1 MRQAGSDW
9 TWHAAQIA
17 RTYDPQPCGIAP
29 AHQFR
34 PKVFSG
40 VGTLLSTSCLAAGA
54 DLKVVQDMLGHSS
67 IVLTADTYAKAR
79 ELHQAGGVC
88 LV

>member
-1 MRQAGSDW
+1 MRYS
-9 TWHAAQIA
+9 
-17 RTYDPQPCGIAP
+17 PSPPVP
-29 AHQFR
+29 AE
-34 PKVFSG
+34 VFSR

-88 LV
+88 PV

>member
-1 MRQAGSDW
+1 
-9 TWHAAQIA
+9 
-17 RTYDPQPCGIAP
+17 
-29 AHQFR
+29 
-34 PKVFSG
+34 
-40 VGTLLSTSCLAAGA
+40 LLSTSCLAAGA